1 MTGHFNLKE
10 GVFYDLVI
18 EYRELDEKAYLKL
31 EWESPSIQRQVI
43 TPAKLF
49 YS

>member
-1 MTGHFNLKE
+1 MTANFDLKE
-10 GVFYDLVI
+10 GVFYDLVL
-18 EYRELDEKAYLKL
+18 EYRELEEKAYLKL

-43 TPAKLF
+43 PPTRLF